1 MSGQRQAEPGA
12 AADPGQRPCHDGGPS
27 RGPFTPASGIVRR
40 EDLEDDPDAP
50 PPWAVVQAYLTR
62 GEHRARVEAHAQRS
76 RAFAEVLEAL
86 RNDQEERQEARGRL
100 LPLRRGE
107 K

>member
-12 AADPGQRPCHDGGPS
+12 DELGQV
-27 RGPFTPASGIVRR
+27 PFTPSSGVVRR
-40 EDLEDDPDAP
+40 EDLDDDPDAP
-50 PPWAVVQAYLTR
+50 PPWTVVHAYLTR
-62 GEHRARVEAHAQRS
+62 GEHSARVEAHAQRS

-86 RNDQEERQEARGRL
+86 RNDHEARQESKGRL
-100 LPLRRGE
+100 LPLRRGGPE